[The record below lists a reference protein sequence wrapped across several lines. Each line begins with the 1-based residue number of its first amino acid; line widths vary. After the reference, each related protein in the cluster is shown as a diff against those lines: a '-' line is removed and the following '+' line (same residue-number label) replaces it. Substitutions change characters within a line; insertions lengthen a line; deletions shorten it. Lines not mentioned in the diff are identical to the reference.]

1 MPKGKHLDGFGT
13 IVDRIVKI
21 VLDAVEIDSAGLN
34 GIRRV
39 GHFPNSWLPSNE
51 VEGTLEVHRPVRP
64 RHHVG
69 CRATNQLL
77 DGSDEQPFS
86 RP

>member
-21 VLDAVEIDSAGLN
+21 VMDAVEIDSAGLN

-51 VEGTLEVHRPVRP
+51 VEGTLEVIGQCVHGTTSVAVPP
-64 RHHVG
+64 ST
-69 CRATNQLL
+69 A
-77 DGSDEQPFS
+77 
-86 RP
+86 